1 MIAAWMVFALLTGAA
16 LSVAA
21 AVAERLATVAHRPRR
36 VGWLVAMAAT
46 AAWPLAT
53 RVRMWATDTGA
64 VPDGAPVARGVHR
77 LGGIIVPV
85 LPASETA
92 RWLDLALLTAWA
104 VASAILVVRLVAST
118 MAVRRWRRAWPAADV
133 DGMRVRLSP
142 DAGPAIVGLRP
153 MDVVLPAWVLALD
166 RAERALILRH
176 EAEHRTA
183 RDPHA
188 LLFAALL
195 TALVPWHLALWW
207 QARRLRLAVELDCDA
222 RVLRADPRPAGYA
235 RLLLHIVARRSAGA
249 PWLAPGLSGSAFHL
263 ERRILAMYVSS
274 RGPSPLHRVALGATA
289 CAAVVVACAV
299 DAPDRS
305 TAPTRM
311 SSADAAAATRAV
323 TPPGPGT
330 GEYFEFQVERQAA
343 TLPGGTTVH
352 YPDVLKAAGISGD
365 VLTQFVVDTTG
376 HVEMSTVRVMRSS
389 HPAFTAAVRAALPTW
404 QFRPA
409 AVRGHAVRQLVQM
422 PVWFTPTRESAP
434 GAG

>member
-1 MIAAWMVFALLTGAA
+1 MLFALVTGVA

-21 AVAERLATVAHRPRR
+21 AVAERLVTVMRRPRR
-36 VGWLVAMAAT
+36 AGWLVAMTAT

-53 RVRMWATDTGA
+53 RLRVLATGPGA
-64 VPDGAPVARGVHR
+64 VPEGAPVAHGVHR
-77 LGGIIVPV
+77 LAGIVVPV

-92 RWLDLALLTAWA
+92 HWLDLALLTAWA
-104 VASAILVVRLVAST
+104 VASTILVVRLVAST
-118 MAVRRWRRAWPAADV
+118 IAVRRWRRAWPAADV

-142 DAGPAIVGLRP
+142 DAGPAVVGLHP
-153 MDVVLPAWVLALD
+153 MDVVLPAWALALD
-166 RAERALILRH
+166 RAERALVLRH
-176 EAEHRTA
+176 EAEHRAA
-183 RDPHA
+183 RDPYA
-188 LLFAALL
+188 LLVAALL

-235 RLLLHIVARRSAGA
+235 RLLLHIVERRSAGA
-249 PWLAPGLSGSAFHL
+249 LLLAPALSASASHL
-263 ERRILAMYVSS
+263 ERRILAMHAPS
-274 RGPSPLHRVALGATA
+274 RRPSHLHRVALGATA

-299 DAPDRS
+299 DAPDRP
-305 TAPTRM
+305 TAPARTA
-311 SSADAAAATRAV
+311 SADAAAATRAV
-323 TPPGPGT
+323 TPPGSGT

-343 TLPGGTTVH
+343 TLPGGTTVP
-352 YPDVLKAAGISGD
+352 YPEVLKAAGISGD

-376 HVEMSTVRVMRSS
+376 HVEVSTVRVMRSS

-422 PVWFTPTRESAP
+422 PVFFAPTRESAL